1 MQANTIAYTYNHDDD
16 GGTTPAISVL
26 LTRHTEEVDKTTYIT
41 AAHMDTVQQ
50 DTMAFYRTL
59 AKRSGDSFGVERTA
73 TKRTKTH
80 VVVNAA
86 GLSVKVPVV
95 VDIGLSIP
103 VGLTAAEKKAIVM
116 EHIGFLSSTEGKAA
130 MLSLVATQNI

>member
-1 MQANTIAYTYNHDDD
+1 MQANTIAYTFDHDND
-16 GGTTPAISVL
+16 GGTTPAIAVL

-41 AAHMDTVQQ
+41 AAHMDTVAQ
-50 DTMAFYRTL
+50 DTFAFYRTL

-86 GLSVKVPVV
+86 GLDVKVPVV
-95 VDIGLSIP
+95 VDLGFSIP
-103 VGLTAAEKKAIVM
+103 VGLTVAQKTAIVM
-116 EHIGFLSSTEGKAA
+116 EHLGFLTSSEGKAA
-130 MLSLVATQNI
+130 MLSLVSTQNI

>member
-16 GGTTPAISVL
+16 AGTTPVVSVL
-26 LTRHTEEVDKTTYIT
+26 LTRHQEEVDKTTYIT
-41 AAHMDTVQQ
+41 AAHADTVMQ
-50 DTMAFYRTL
+50 DTFAFYRTP

-95 VDIGLSIP
+95 LDLGVSVP

-116 EHIGFLSSTEGKAA
+116 EHIGFITSSEGKAA
-130 MLSLVATQNI
+130 MLSLVGIQSI